1 LGDSR
6 TPFQMKILTIL
17 GLVQTG
23 ILLLLLGKIMLLE
36 DEMAVAGPAIQDT
49 SVSREL
55 SNTQSQSTSRGTTV
69 YADED
74 RLRQIIREELAAQ
87 PGGAFGSA
95 NQVDAI
101 SASNPVD
108 PAENQRQREL
118 VTQQLN
124 YFSSVGS
131 ISDMD
136 MQKLQGEIAKL
147 DNAGRKE
154 MLGKL
159 VRAMNSGELEGRL

>member
-1 LGDSR
+1 
-6 TPFQMKILTIL
+6 MKILTIL
-17 GLVQTG
+17 ALVQTG

-36 DEMAVAGPAIQDT
+36 EETAVAGHAGQNT
-49 SVSREL
+49 LVSHDL
-55 SNTQSQSTSRGTTV
+55 SNTQSQNNSRGTNV

-87 PGGAFGSA
+87 PGGGFAPS
-95 NQVDAI
+95 NQVNAVAASGSVD
-101 SASNPVD
+101 SAK
-108 PAENQRQREL
+108 NQQQKEL
-118 VTQQLN
+118 VTQQLE

-131 ISDMD
+131 ISNTD

-159 VRAMNSGELEGRL
+159 ARAMNSGQIKGHL

>member
-1 LGDSR
+1 
-6 TPFQMKILTIL
+6 MKILTIL

-36 DEMAVAGPAIQDT
+36 DETAAAGHAGQ
-49 SVSREL
+49 SALVSNGR
-55 SNTQSQSTSRGTTV
+55 SNTRSQNNSRSTNV

-87 PGGAFGSA
+87 PGGGFAPTNQA
-95 NQVDAI
+95 NVVA
-101 SASNPVD
+101 ASNPTD
-108 PAENQRQREL
+108 PAENQRRREL
-118 VTQQLN
+118 VTQQLE

-131 ISDMD
+131 ISNTD
-136 MQKLQGEIAKL
+136 MQILQGEIAKL

-154 MLGKL
+154 MLGRITQAL
-159 VRAMNSGELEGRL
+159 NSGQLEGRL

>member
-1 LGDSR
+1 L
-6 TPFQMKILTIL
+6 KILTIL
-17 GLVQTG
+17 GLVQTS

-36 DEMAVAGPAIQDT
+36 EEAAVAGRAGQSTLVNHDLT
-49 SVSREL
+49 NSR
-55 SNTQSQSTSRGTTV
+55 SQSNSRNTNV

-87 PGGAFGSA
+87 PGGGFAPA
-95 NQVDAI
+95 NQVDTVA
-101 SASNPVD
+101 ASNPTNT
-108 PAENQRQREL
+108 AENQRQREL
-118 VTQQLN
+118 VTQQLE
-124 YFSSVGS
+124 YFSSVGN
-131 ISDMD
+131 ISNMD

-159 VRAMNSGELEGRL
+159 TRAMNSGQIDGHL